1 MKSNNNF
8 PQLNLFQKLF
18 LRFYCYPPPGRK
30 ISGIDD
36 TLVSVSNPL
45 GLLKNYFG
53 DCFVQ
58 SIKDKVVLDI
68 GCGDGSQVLGVAL
81 EGGKHAIGTEIRPV
95 FEDAENRAKDLGIY
109 DKVEFIFPPI
119 SKLGEASIDVAFS
132 QNSFEHF
139 IYPEKIL
146 NDVFYVLKKHG
157 KFFITFGPPWLHP
170 YGVHMFMMIKYPW
183 AHVLFS
189 EQTIMTV
196 RKFYRSDDAN
206 RFEDVDGGLNKMT
219 IRRFK
224 HYVKQSGFI
233 VEKMSLTPVK
243 GLLPLVKM
251 PFIREFFTSHIS
263 AILRKG

>member
-1 MKSNNNF
+1 MDPFNSF
-8 PQLNLFQKLF
+8 PHLNLFQKLF

-36 TLVSVSNPL
+36 TLVSASDPL

-53 DCFVQ
+53 DYFVQ

-81 EGGKHAIGTEIRPV
+81 EGGKYAIGTEIRPI

-109 DKVEFIFPPI
+109 DKVKFIFPPI
-119 SKLGEASIDVAFS
+119 SGLGESSVDVAFS

-139 IYPEKIL
+139 EDPEKIL
-146 NDVFYVLKKHG
+146 NEVFYVLKKQG
-157 KFFITFGPPWLHP
+157 KFFVTFGPPWLHP

-189 EQTIMTV
+189 EQTIMAV
-196 RKFYRSDDAN
+196 RKLYRSDDAN
-206 RFEDVDGGLNKMT
+206 SFEEVAGGLNKMT
-219 IRRFK
+219 IRKFERC
-224 HYVKQSGFI
+224 VMQSGFI
-233 VEKMSLTPVK
+233 LEKMSLTPLK
-243 GLLPLVKM
+243 GLLPLVKI
-251 PFIREFFTSHIS
+251 PFIREFFTSHVS
-263 AILRKG
+263 AVLRKR